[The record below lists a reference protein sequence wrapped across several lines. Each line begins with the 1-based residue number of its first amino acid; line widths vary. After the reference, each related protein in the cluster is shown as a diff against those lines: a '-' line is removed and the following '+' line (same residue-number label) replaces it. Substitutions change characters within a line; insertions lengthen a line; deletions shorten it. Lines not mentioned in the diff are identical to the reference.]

1 MKTQN
6 PSQQHCSKPGPMN
19 QASNEIHPFIHYQM
33 LIYCLLCTQAF
44 LGAAANRKRQN
55 RCPPGDSSVVRIQTI
70 KQRHKHITQYPAVLS
85 VKHTHTHKRRG
96 WREEERQGPTSHR
109 GVRYISLC
117 RDPGGVGNCI
127 LVSGGPQAEGRSS
140 KRPREGNRLVFWRIC
155 VAGLQ

>member
-70 KQRHKHITQYPAVLS
+70 KQRYKHITQYPAVLS
-85 VKHTHTHKRRG
+85 VKHTHTH
-96 WREEERQGPTSHR
+96 T
-109 GVRYISLC
+109 
-117 RDPGGVGNCI
+117 
-127 LVSGGPQAEGRSS
+127 
-140 KRPREGNRLVFWRIC
+140 REGGGGKKRDRGPLHTGESGISVCAETQVEWVTASWYLEVLRQREGQ
-155 VAGLQ
+155 AKGPERETGLYFGGSV